1 MFLFFLIVV
10 VVFIIPE
17 FCSREI
23 MTQMTDRLLFVLFE
37 RSDGRVNWCSGEFVN
52 NDDNEANE
60 VSCFCF
66 FLFRSFLFVVWPK
79 ITTPSNKHQHQTMRS
94 SESSMM
100 VNFLLQLLSQMFLL
114 LLLLLYT
121 HRKYFLFGFTH

>member
-1 MFLFFLIVV
+1 
-10 VVFIIPE
+10 
-17 FCSREI
+17 
-23 MTQMTDRLLFVLFE
+23 MTDRLLFVLFE

-66 FLFRSFLFVVWPK
+66 FFLFRSFLFVVWPK

-94 SESSMM
+94 SESSFYDGQLPFA
-100 VNFLLQLLSQMFLL
+100 VVVSNVFVIIAVVVYTQKIFFVWIHTLTIWTRAALLTSVDGGV
-114 LLLLLYT
+114 T
-121 HRKYFLFGFTH
+121 GWKE